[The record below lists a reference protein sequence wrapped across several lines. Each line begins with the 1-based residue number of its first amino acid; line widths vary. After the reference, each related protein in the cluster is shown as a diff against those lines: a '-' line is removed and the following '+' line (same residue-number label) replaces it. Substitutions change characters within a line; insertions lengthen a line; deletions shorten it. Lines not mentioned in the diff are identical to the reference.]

1 MGGHSSTLTYLF
13 ILSLMEPLERA
24 CAQFAL
30 HPFSTS
36 YRCKMLPCGPLQKP
50 GGAEKSA
57 FVPTLIRILK
67 QAGKQM
73 QVWRSGGKWLP
84 TLVPHLGPHPAVWSD
99 GMLGGSSGK
108 TGMKKRKTCRA
119 YVLLRMGNNINS
131 WQPLPS
137 PKPALERVQTGIH
150 APPSPPAPQPSH
162 QWGADKEGRQR
173 SG

>member
-50 GGAEKSA
+50 GGAEKKC
-57 FVPTLIRILK
+57 IRSNTHSNTK
-67 QAGKQM
+67 AGRQTDAGLE
-73 QVWRSGGKWLP
+73 VRGKWLP

-119 YVLLRMGNNINS
+119 YVLLRMRNNINS

-137 PKPALERVQTGIH
+137 PKPALERAQTGIH
-150 APPSPPAPQPSH
+150 APPSPPTPQPSH
-162 QWGADKEGRQR
+162 QWGADKQGRQR

>member
-1 MGGHSSTLTYLF
+1 MPNLHFTHSVLATGVKCFHVVPSRSQEEL
-13 ILSLMEPLERA
+13 
-24 CAQFAL
+24 
-30 HPFSTS
+30 
-36 YRCKMLPCGPLQKP
+36 K
-50 GGAEKSA
+50 KSA

-73 QVWRSGGKWLP
+73 QVWRSGGKLLP

-119 YVLLRMGNNINS
+119 YVLLRMGKNINS

-162 QWGADKEGRQR
+162 Q
-173 SG
+173 